1 MKSFNLFLML
11 MIWPAATQAE
21 NLGFFGEIHGGEWHL
36 NCNLKQSQRSLM
48 LNLDN
53 SSFDNI
59 AGEYPQFDW
68 LEYDFK
74 HTSSGQLQGEVVE
87 GEGDQQIERAH
98 KRHHQPQPH
107 TGQTCHRCL
116 SKYLQSCPLGL
127 LHFYVYLRHL

>member
-36 NCNLKQSQRSLM
+36 NCNLKQSHRSLM

-68 LEYDFK
+68 LESDFK
-74 HTSSGQLQGEVVE
+74 HTSSDQVQGEVV
-87 GEGDQQIERAH
+87 EGDQQIERAH